1 MYESYFGLERP
12 PFQITPDPSL
22 FFEGGK
28 RGAVLDALVY
38 AIERGE
44 GIVKVV
50 GEVGSGKTMICRMLE
65 LRVSSNTEI
74 IYIANPNLGPDDILR
89 VIADELDLSLDAG
102 AGKHEVMRALQTHL
116 VDLHAGGKQM
126 VIFVEEAQGMPL
138 ETLEEIRLLSNL
150 ETGRN
155 KLLQIV
161 LFGQPELDENL
172 ALRSIRQ
179 LRERISHSFELLPL
193 ASDEICTYLNFR
205 MRQVG
210 YRGPDL
216 ITPKVARAIARHSD
230 GLIRRVNILADKT
243 LLAAYSANTHSV
255 MVRHVRD
262 AARDSAFP
270 KFRHARPREAPRWL
284 LLGGAATFG
293 LAVAMVGGWTYLT
306 LTGPS
311 PRAALASVEIGV
323 AAPSTP
329 VPPGGA
335 ESPSSASP
343 PPPPEAATSAAV
355 AAPLTPAAP
364 AASSGNTEAVEDD
377 RAAAGDVDQVT
388 LADAETDLRE
398 PPARLRTQDLVD
410 LGAGGRPESLTAE
423 GRQWLEDEVHR
434 AREWMAQSGP
444 DRITIQV
451 MMREKAAA
459 HDLVWFLN
467 EAWPLDL
474 EHTYIDEVA
483 SKRNPVYRVFY
494 GDFED
499 WKTGRGELAR
509 LPSSILTS
517 QPYLRRI
524 PLVPA
529 VVSAGDGGSTIRRQ
543 TLAERAE

>member
-28 RGAVLDALVY
+28 RGAVLDALVF

-74 IYIANPNLGPDDILR
+74 IYVANPNLGPDDILR
-89 VIADELDLSLDAG
+89 AIADELHLSLDAG
-102 AGKHEVMRALQTHL
+102 ASKHEVMRALQTHL
-116 VDLHAGGKQM
+116 VDLHAGGKQV
-126 VIFVEEAQGMPL
+126 VIFVEEAQGMPI

-193 ASDEICTYLNFR
+193 ARDEICTYLNFR

-216 ITPKVARAIARHSD
+216 ISPKVAGAIARHSD

-255 MVRHVRD
+255 TVRHVRD
-262 AARDSAFP
+262 AAKDSAFP

-284 LLGGAATFG
+284 LLGGAATLG
-293 LAVAMVGGWTYLT
+293 LIVAVVGGWAYLQ
-306 LTGPS
+306 LNGS
-311 PRAALASVEIGV
+311 VPRAALASVKRD
-323 AAPSTP
+323 ATPPPSLP
-329 VPPGGA
+329 RRGP
-335 ESPSSASP
+335 ESPSDAP
-343 PPPPEAATSAAV
+343 ARLPPEAGLSAATDTV
-355 AAPLTPAAP
+355 TTTQGAPGTSTA
-364 AASSGNTEAVEDD
+364 EHVAVEGD
-377 RAAAGDVDQVT
+377 RAAASDVDQVAP
-388 LADAETDLRE
+388 ADAETDLRE
-398 PPARLRTQDLVD
+398 PPGTLPKGDLVD
-410 LGAGGRPESLTAE
+410 LGAGGRPESLTVE
-423 GRQWLEDEVHR
+423 GRQWLEEEVKR
-434 AREWMAQSGP
+434 ARKWMAKSGP

-451 MMREKAAA
+451 MVREKSAA
-459 HDLVWFLN
+459 HDLVWYLN

-474 EHTYIDEVA
+474 ERTYIDEIA

-509 LPSSILTS
+509 LPASILRS

-524 PLVPA
+524 PAVPT
-529 VVSAGDGGSTIRRQ
+529 VAGASDAGPTTSRQ
-543 TLAERAE
+543 RLAERSE